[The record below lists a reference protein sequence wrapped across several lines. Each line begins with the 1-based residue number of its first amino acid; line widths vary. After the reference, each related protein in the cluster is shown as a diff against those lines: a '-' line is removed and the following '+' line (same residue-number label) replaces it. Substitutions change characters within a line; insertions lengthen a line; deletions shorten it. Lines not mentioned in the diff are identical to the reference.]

1 MKKNIFRLSLFF
13 ILVLS
18 FFYIGASRAMA
29 AQFSQATIR
38 YDRMMTGKPTS
49 LLVIL
54 VPATV
59 GTEAKIKLVFPGAL
73 NMTAVPTA
81 VGVTQPGGIIA
92 MPGSLVV
99 AGSGTSMMVTGL
111 TDLTVGTSYAMTI
124 SVGFTTPAAGA
135 YSDSVTTLTSG
146 DAVID
151 STTVTSRVITNDQ
164 VVITANVPPT
174 FTFILTGNTDAFT
187 TDLSSGSVVST
198 YGIGLTVSTNAPR
211 GWTGWVKSANAAL
224 SSVSTGETIPTV
236 GSTEGSVSTCT
247 AGTDCYVLSVGVTKG
262 SGAGTLTANPE
273 YAGNGTSTGGT
284 LSKEYYPF
292 ASQTKK
298 VSNDLI
304 VFKALVAIVGD
315 KAAGSDYTDT
325 WTIVGAG
332 NF

>member
-1 MKKNIFRLSLFF
+1 MKNNFFRLSLFF

-18 FFYIGASRAMA
+18 FFYFSANKAMA

-54 VPATV
+54 VPTTV

-92 MPGSLVV
+92 IPGSLVV

-146 DAVID
+146 DVVID
-151 STTVTSRVITNDQ
+151 STTVTSRVISNDQ

-174 FTFILTGNTDAFT
+174 FTFVLTGNTDAFT

-224 SSVSTGETIPTV
+224 SSITSGESIGTSGTV
-236 GSTEGSVSTCT
+236 NAT
-247 AGTDCYVLSVGVTKG
+247 AEPCVPGTDCYVLDVAVTKG
-262 SGAGTLTANPE
+262 SGAGALTADPE
-273 YAGNGTSTGGT
+273 YGGNGSTTGGT
-284 LSKEYYPF
+284 LTTGYLPF

-298 VSNDLI
+298 VSNDLV
-304 VFKALVAIVGD
+304 VFKAHATIVAD